1 MPQNGPHGHAA
12 NMPEPWVL
20 RATHLVPQD
29 SPVIDVACGN
39 GRHGR
44 WFLANDHD
52 VTFVDITLDAVA
64 DITDLPRTT
73 FIAADLEQPDF
84 QPARIFTPRR
94 FGGVVVVNYLWRPLL
109 PALVDAVAPGGVLIY
124 QTFAV
129 GNERFGK
136 PSNPDFLLHPGE
148 LLEAVRGSLDVLFYE
163 FGEELIEKP
172 AVTQRIVARR
182 PA

>member
-1 MPQNGPHGHAA
+1 
-12 NMPEPWVL
+12 MPEPWVL
-20 RATHLVPQD
+20 RATHLVPPG

-52 VTFVDITLDAVA
+52 VTFVDVTLDGIA
-64 DITDLPRTT
+64 DIADLPRTT
-73 FIAADLEQPDF
+73 FIQADLERPDLEP
-84 QPARIFTPRR
+84 QRILTSRR
-94 FGGVVVVNYLWRPLL
+94 FGAVVVVNYLWRPLM

-124 QTFAV
+124 QTFGV

-136 PSNPDFLLHPGE
+136 PSNPAFLLRSGE
-148 LLEAVRGSLDVLFYE
+148 LLEAVRGKLEVLSYE
-163 FGEELIEKP
+163 LGEDLIDRP